1 MTRIDFSFT
10 SRGTGLS
17 GTCWLPAS
25 TSPYPLILMVHPA
38 NLPDRSSPYYNFFI
52 QQLPS
57 RGVGFC
63 VFDRRGSGKS
73 GGDFDSANFAL
84 LADDVFSAVDTIT
97 KMETDISS
105 IHLLGISQG
114 GWIAPIAA
122 AHGAVVDSLILGSAC
137 GVSPAEQMTYA
148 AFNALQSAGY
158 GREIQILAR
167 ILRWK
172 VDEYYRTGTK
182 RNQLQTELDEYKKEP
197 WFDLCYLPGDGNLPE
212 NPLATKWALEMDYD
226 PLAIWSDVHIPAL
239 FLYAAED
246 EWVPVEESMMLY
258 ESAVLNIPKKEMKRF
273 GNCDHLFLDTTL
285 SSTEQIS
292 TEFWHSL
299 LEWVKNTEAHPLPE
313 QKSIS

>member
-1 MTRIDFSFT
+1 MIRKDFTFS
-10 SRGTGLS
+10 SHGTGLS
-17 GTCWLPAS
+17 GTCWLPTCAS
-25 TSPYPLILMVHPA
+25 PSPLILMVHPA
-38 NLPDRSSPYYNFFI
+38 NQPDRSSPYYDFFI

-84 LADDVFSAVDTIT
+84 LADDVVSAVEPIR
-97 KMETDISS
+97 KLEMDISS

-122 AHGAVVDSLILGSAC
+122 AHGAIIDSLILGSAC
-137 GVSPAEQMTYA
+137 GVSPAEQMTFA

-158 GREIQILAR
+158 GNEIQILAR
-167 ILRWK
+167 TLRWK
-172 VDEYYRTGTK
+172 VDEYYRTGNN
-182 RNQLQTELDEYKKEP
+182 RQQLQTELDGFKKEP

-212 NPLATKWALEMDYD
+212 SPLATKWALEMDYD

-258 ESAVLNIPKKEMKRF
+258 ESAVVNTPQMEMKRL
-273 GNCDHLFLDTTL
+273 GNCDHLFYNTINLH
-285 SSTEQIS
+285 SREIYP
-292 TEFWHSL
+292 EFWKVML
-299 LEWVKNTEAHPLPE
+299 NWLKEINR
-313 QKSIS
+313 Q